1 MSGAQDDRAR
11 LKRDIARSVAL
22 ANLESVRAAVEA
34 EREMRGFDGPP
45 VSAPSRRPWR
55 RCRRRDDLYEH
66 RMVDALKRIDAV
78 RTFIEEDV

>member
-34 EREMRGFDGPP
+34 EREMRGF
-45 VSAPSRRPWR
+45 
-55 RCRRRDDLYEH
+55 RDDLYEH